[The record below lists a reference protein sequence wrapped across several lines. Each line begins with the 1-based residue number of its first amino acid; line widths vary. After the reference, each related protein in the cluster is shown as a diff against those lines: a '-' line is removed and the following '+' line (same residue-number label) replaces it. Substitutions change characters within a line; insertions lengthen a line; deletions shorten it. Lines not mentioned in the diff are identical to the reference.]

1 MRQTILKLY
10 KDLLRYG
17 DNLKYTDKKYF
28 RYKIRKN
35 FKQNKHLIDQ
45 TEIDFQLQKGQK
57 FLQNQRVL

>member
-17 DNLKYTDKKYF
+17 ENLKYTDRRYF
-28 RYKIRKN
+28 RQRIRQS
-35 FKQNKHLIDQ
+35 FKENKQLADQ

-57 FLQNQRVL
+57 LLQNQRVV

>member
-17 DNLKYTDKKYF
+17 ENLKYTDKRYF
-28 RYKIRKN
+28 RHRIRQS
-35 FKQNKHLIDQ
+35 FKENKQLADQ

-57 FLQNQRVL
+57 LLQNQRVV